1 MAKLSKRNK
10 IVLSVVILFIVGFLA
25 FSIISDINDRE
36 DDYITS
42 YTTQEKPET
51 LEYKL
56 ATIEKG
62 YVSRDDILIRR
73 FRSLLSQ
80 LSDSYV
86 ENKQQI
92 SDMTV
97 KAQEILEKEEGIKES
112 LLNMM
117 EGMNQIFYKKIENQK
132 YSEYMAAY
140 MALRRKGQSH
150 NEAINGLKGI
160 VENLIK

>member
-1 MAKLSKRNK
+1 MDKKNK
-10 IVLSVVILFIVGFLA
+10 KVFIIVAVSIIVLGVISFYMA
-25 FSIISDINDRE
+25 CKE
-36 DDYITS
+36 DQGERSSS
-42 YTTQEKPET
+42 YTKEEKPES
-51 LEYKL
+51 LEYML

-62 YVSRDDILIRR
+62 YVSRDDIIITR

-80 LSDSYV
+80 LSNTYV

-97 KAQEILEKEEGIKES
+97 RAQGILEKEEGIKES

-117 EGMNQIFYKKIENQK
+117 EGMNQIFYIKVENQN

-140 MALRRKGQSH
+140 MTLRRKGQSH
-150 NEAINGLKGI
+150 NDAINGLKGI
-160 VENLIK
+160 VDALIK

>member
-1 MAKLSKRNK
+1 MDKKNK
-10 IVLSVVILFIVGFLA
+10 KVLIIVAVSIIVLGVISYYIA
-25 FSIISDINDRE
+25 RE
-36 DDYITS
+36 E
-42 YTTQEKPET
+42 QEKEISSSYAQEEKT
-51 LEYKL
+51 ESLEYKL

-62 YVSRDDILIRR
+62 YVSRDDIIIRR

-80 LSDSYV
+80 LSSSYV

-92 SDMTV
+92 ADMTV
-97 KAQEILEKEEGIKES
+97 KAQEILREEEGIKES

-117 EGMNQIFYKKIENQK
+117 EGMNQILFQKVENQK

-150 NEAINGLKGI
+150 NEAIYGLKGI
-160 VENLIK
+160 VETLIK